1 MSCSRSV
8 SWDKTLGS
16 PGAGVSSIF
25 CAITWPEDKTKH
37 NKQSSEW

>member
-16 PGAGVSSIF
+16 PSAGVSSIF
-25 CAITWPEDKTKH
+25 WAITWAEDKAKH